1 MRKNKNKRG
10 KTSNGTTT
18 TKVTAT
24 GADVTQDIASGDTVG
39 EAIDSLHSAVAATVS
54 EPVER
59 TCLLDVL
66 HRGKLVA
73 HKNFDGA
80 LPASIPVV
88 LTPAQKETVMVVA
101 LVDSVAPDPL
111 KPFALKDYDP
121 SSMMLGV
128 YLFDKNTY
136 DDVGEALTVEPDRL
150 FCGGWN
156 PSLEDLLLEGWYVP
170 STCYSAA
177 PLSMDVDSSTTEGDG
192 YVRNPDES
200 TDETESL
207 VPSDDTVGD

>member
-1 MRKNKNKRG
+1 
-10 KTSNGTTT
+10 
-18 TKVTAT
+18 
-24 GADVTQDIASGDTVG
+24 
-39 EAIDSLHSAVAATVS
+39 
-54 EPVER
+54 
-59 TCLLDVL
+59 
-66 HRGKLVA
+66 
-73 HKNFDGA
+73 
-80 LPASIPVV
+80 
-88 LTPAQKETVMVVA
+88 MVVA

-170 STCYSAA
+170 STCYS
-177 PLSMDVDSSTTEGDG
+177 
-192 YVRNPDES
+192 